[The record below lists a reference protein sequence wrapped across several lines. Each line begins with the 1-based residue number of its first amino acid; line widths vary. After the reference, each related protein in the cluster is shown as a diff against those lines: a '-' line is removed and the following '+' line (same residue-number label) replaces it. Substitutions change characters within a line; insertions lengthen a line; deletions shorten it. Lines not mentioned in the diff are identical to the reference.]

1 MADLVTDKIR
11 FLQKKKKEIG
21 GPNLG
26 QMSQN
31 QAQNHAQ
38 NQALRS
44 LCPKWFFMIKFDS
57 LVFLEIAYYDSLQ

>member
-44 LCPKWFFMIKFDS
+44 LCPK
-57 LVFLEIAYYDSLQ
+57 

>member
-26 QMSQN
+26 QMNQNQTQN
-31 QAQNHAQ
+31 QAQHQ
-38 NQALRS
+38 VLRFS
-44 LCPKWFFMIKFDS
+44 CPK
-57 LVFLEIAYYDSLQ
+57 